1 MEKKVELKFE
11 DKMNKLQ
18 DIVSSLE
25 KEDIDLDTSLDLYQE
40 GLILSKQLKDELNQF
55 DEKMISEIRPLG
67 NTRYNKGIHTINGNE
82 TITVIDAKRFIFTLR
97 GFFQQLKVKLKKS

>member
-55 DEKMISEIRPLG
+55 DEKIKEINR
-67 NTRYNKGIHTINGNE
+67 
-82 TITVIDAKRFIFTLR
+82 
-97 GFFQQLKVKLKKS
+97 KSHE